1 MKKRIS
7 EIKIR
12 EQEKQKF
19 KNLVEQHLNNLL
31 TKNNDK
37 VKNLQTP
44 KR

>member
-7 EIKIR
+7 EIKIT